1 MELIPVF
8 FFSNMYETVNGYKY
22 FRILLHF
29 GNRILLDLL
38 IFFFLLKAEVKL
50 RLLHDESFT
59 GKMTKIFITFIY
71 LKYPSPAA

>member
-1 MELIPVF
+1 MAQDGTNTGF

-38 IFFFLLKAEVKL
+38 IFFFYLKL
-50 RLLHDESFT
+50 RLNWSYYMMNRLQVKWQKF
-59 GKMTKIFITFIY
+59 
-71 LKYPSPAA
+71 L

>member
-1 MELIPVF
+1 MDINTFEFCFISATVF
-8 FFSNMYETVNGYKY
+8 YWID
-22 FRILLHF
+22 R
-29 GNRILLDLL
+29 
-38 IFFFLLKAEVKL
+38 FFFLLKAEAKL

>member
-1 MELIPVF
+1 MAQDGTNTGF

-38 IFFFLLKAEVKL
+38 IFFFL
-50 RLLHDESFT
+50 T
-59 GKMTKIFITFIY
+59 
-71 LKYPSPAA
+71 